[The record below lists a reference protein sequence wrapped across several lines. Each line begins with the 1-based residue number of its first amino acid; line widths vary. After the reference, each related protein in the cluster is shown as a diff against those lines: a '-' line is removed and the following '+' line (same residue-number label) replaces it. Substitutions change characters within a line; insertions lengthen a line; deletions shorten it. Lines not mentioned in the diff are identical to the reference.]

1 MKTIIMGAIA
11 GAAASALIGSMVFA
25 QNVEEITVQG
35 TRSMTVTLQGR
46 TSSGIPIKDISMSY
60 GVSYAG
66 LDLVSHA
73 GVLELQKRVTDAAL
87 AACKEIGRQY
97 PESTPSEADCA
108 KAATDKALA
117 KVNELAAAAA
127 SKK

>member
-1 MKTIIMGAIA
+1 MKAIIMGAIA
-11 GAAASALIGSMVFA
+11 GAAVSALIGGMVFA
-25 QNVEEITVQG
+25 QTVEEITVQG
-35 TRSMTVTLQGR
+35 TRSTTVTLQGR
-46 TSSGIPIKDISMSY
+46 TASGIPIKDISMSY

-73 GVLELQKRVTDAAL
+73 GVVELQRRVTEAAL

-97 PESTPSEADCA
+97 PDSAPSEADCA
-108 KAATDKALA
+108 KAATDKALM
-117 KVNELAAAAA
+117 KVNELAAAA

>member
-1 MKTIIMGAIA
+1 MGAIA
-11 GAAASALIGSMVFA
+11 GAAASALIGSTVFA

-46 TSSGIPIKDISMSY
+46 TSSGIPIKDVSMSY

-97 PESTPSEADCA
+97 PDSTPSEADCA
-108 KAATDKALA
+108 
-117 KVNELAAAAA
+117 
-127 SKK
+127 

>member
-1 MKTIIMGAIA
+1 MKTIFMGAIA
-11 GAAASALIGSMVFA
+11 GAAASALIGAMVFA
-25 QNVEEITVQG
+25 QSVEEITVQG

-46 TSSGIPIKDISMSY
+46 TSSGIPIKDVSMSY

-73 GVLELQKRVTDAAL
+73 GFLELQKRVTDAAL
-87 AACKEIGRQY
+87 AACKEIGRQF
-97 PESTPSEADCA
+97 PDSTPSEADCA
-108 KAATDKALA
+108 KAATDKAMT
-117 KVNELAAAAA
+117 KVNELAAAA

>member
-11 GAAASALIGSMVFA
+11 GAAASALIGSTVFA

-46 TSSGIPIKDISMSY
+46 TSSGIPIKDVSMSY

-97 PESTPSEADCA
+97 PDSTPSEADCA
-108 KAATDKALA
+108 KAATDKAIA